1 MRCNSTSSNYTRQ
14 TCRTLIS
21 VCGYRHSLTS
31 CYILKHWSAQRNRK
45 GNPLIEQE
53 QGGNLSDKSCESACG
68 HFLHVMNSWIVE
80 WTRRK
85 HKEKEEQKRDHC
97 NFPGL
102 IINLTSEPSFSI
114 SPMVMWICSCG
125 KGLQWLQNALGGPS
139 CLFPLSLQI
148 INNRYCSRSA
158 HKDQRQRPIH
168 DFLLKEPLVHLGR
181 QTFEFHFA
189 FRE

>member
-1 MRCNSTSSNYTRQ
+1 MASFNIFMRVGVC
-14 TCRTLIS
+14 
-21 VCGYRHSLTS
+21 VCGYRHSLSS

-102 IINLTSEPSFSI
+102 IINLTSEPSQSHR
-114 SPMVMWICSCG
+114 WLCG
-125 KGLQWLQNALGGPS
+125 YVRVGKDYNDYKCTG
-139 CLFPLSLQI
+139 
-148 INNRYCSRSA
+148 RS
-158 HKDQRQRPIH
+158 
-168 DFLLKEPLVHLGR
+168 FLLVSFKPSNYKQSIL
-181 QTFEFHFA
+181 FSFSS
-189 FRE
+189 